1 MTLATLRFALLVFG
15 FIGPCTFA
23 FGQGTKPNIVVILA
37 DDLGNADL
45 GYRGSDIKTP
55 NIDQLAKEGVQAE
68 SFYGM
73 PVCTPSR
80 AQLMTGRYAMRY
92 GLQTLV
98 IFPSHAYGLP
108 TDERTLPQALKEAG
122 YQTAMV
128 GKWHLGHADKKF
140 WPQNR
145 GFDHF
150 YGNLVGEVDYFTK
163 ERGGLV
169 DWQRDGKF
177 LKEDGYFTTLIGNEA
192 VSIIKAHDTSKPL
205 FLYVASLAPHA
216 PYQAPKQD
224 IDAYKN
230 AAGDVHRHTY
240 AAMITDLDTQVGRIV
255 TALKQKNMLDNTLI
269 VFSSDNG
276 GATSAL
282 FATGAR
288 SPEERAESGGVE
300 LGAKPPASNGTLRGG
315 KGSLHEGGVR
325 VPTIF
330 YWPTKLKPSI
340 VNEPLDMV
348 DVMPTVLTL
357 AGAKGSPDHPFDGK
371 DIWRT
376 LAENQPSPHEDV
388 LINVE
393 SFRGAIRKD
402 NWKLVKIALLPGKT
416 ELFDLA
422 KDPGEK
428 NNIANQF
435 PEVVNDLQA
444 RLLTYAKEMKPSEW
458 MKAQPAFLGAQGKTL
473 FDPDSTSTI
482 AGCRA
487 RRPCFRND
495 RITGLRESRSAVAF
509 LFLADVSCHRRTCH
523 PQNPTSALP
532 RDRTLPT
539 RPAMS
544 VSCQEPA
551 STHLFDHV
559 ADLPF
564 DDLINYPISR
574 SIAVNSN

>member
-1 MTLATLRFALLVFG
+1 MIRALMRSALVVCGVITLSVFAY
-15 FIGPCTFA
+15 A
-23 FGQGTKPNIVVILA
+23 QDTKPNIVVILA

-45 GYRGSDIKTP
+45 GYRGSEIKTP
-55 NIDQLAKEGVQAE
+55 NIDKLAIEGVRAE
-68 SFYGM
+68 AFYGM
-73 PVCTPSR
+73 PVCTPAR

-98 IFPSHAYGLP
+98 IFPSHSYGLP

-128 GKWHLGHADKKF
+128 GKWHLGHADRKF

-163 ERGGLV
+163 DRGGLI

-177 LKEDGYFTTLIGNEA
+177 GKENGYFTTLIGNES
-192 VSIIKAHDTSKPL
+192 VNIIEKHNTSTPL

-216 PYQAPKQD
+216 PYQAPQED

-255 TALKQKNMLDNTLI
+255 AALKQKNMLDNTLI
-269 VFSSDNG
+269 IFSSDNG

-288 SPEERAESGGVE
+288 SPEEREKSGGVE
-300 LGAKPPASNGTLRGG
+300 LGAKTPASNGDFRGG

-330 YWPTKLKPSI
+330 YWPAKLKPTI
-340 VNEPLDMV
+340 VNEPLGMV
-348 DVMPTVLTL
+348 DVMPTLLAL
-357 AGAKGSPDHPFDGK
+357 AGGNGNPEHPFDGK
-371 DIWRT
+371 NIWPT
-376 LAENQPSPHEDV
+376 LAEGHTSPHEDI

-393 SFRGAIRKD
+393 AFRGAIRKG
-402 NWKLVKIALLPGKT
+402 NWKLVKIALLPGRT

-428 NNIANQF
+428 NNVASQF
-435 PEVVNDLQA
+435 PEIVRDLEA
-444 RLLTYAKEMKPSEW
+444 RLLTYAEEMKPSQW
-458 MKAQPAFLGAQGKTL
+458 IKVQPAFLGAQGKTI
-473 FDPDSTSTI
+473 FDPDFDIDDS
-482 AGCRA
+482 
-487 RRPCFRND
+487 
-495 RITGLRESRSAVAF
+495 GLPHEKAV
-509 LFLADVSCHRRTCH
+509 
-523 PQNPTSALP
+523 LP
-532 RDRTLPT
+532 
-539 RPAMS
+539 
-544 VSCQEPA
+544 
-551 STHLFDHV
+551 
-559 ADLPF
+559 
-564 DDLINYPISR
+564 N
-574 SIAVNSN
+574 

>member
-1 MTLATLRFALLVFG
+1 MIRQTIRLAVLAYSLASLNTLAY
-15 FIGPCTFA
+15 
-23 FGQGTKPNIVVILA
+23 GQTTKPNIVIILA

-45 GYRGSDIKTP
+45 GYHGSDIKTP
-55 NIDQLAKEGVQAE
+55 NIDKLANDGVRAE

-80 AQLMTGRYAMRY
+80 AELMTGRYAMRY

-98 IFPSHAYGLP
+98 IFPSHTFGLP
-108 TDERTLPQALKEAG
+108 TDERTLAQALKDVG

-128 GKWHLGHADKKF
+128 GKWHLGHANRKF

-163 ERGGLV
+163 ERGGII

-177 LKEDGYFTTLIGNEA
+177 LKEDGYFTTLIGDEA
-192 VSIIKAHDTSKPL
+192 VDIIKDHDTAKPL

-216 PYQAPKQD
+216 PYQAPQKD

-255 TALKQKNMLDNTLI
+255 AALKQQNMLDNTLI
-269 VFSSDNG
+269 MFSSDNG

-288 SPEERAESGGVE
+288 SPEEREESGGVE
-300 LGAKPPASNGTLRGG
+300 LGAKTPASNGDLRGG

-330 YWPTKLKPSI
+330 YWSGKLKPSI
-340 VNEPLDMV
+340 VNEPLGMV
-348 DVMPTVLTL
+348 DVMPTVLAL

-371 DIWRT
+371 DIWPT
-376 LAENQPSPHEDV
+376 LAEGQPSPHEDI

-393 SFRGAIRKD
+393 AFRGAIRKG

-428 NNIANQF
+428 NNVANQL
-435 PEVVNDLQA
+435 PEIVSDLEA
-444 RLLTYAKEMKPSEW
+444 RLLAYAKEMKPSLW
-458 MKAQPAFLGAQGKTL
+458 IKAQPAFLGAQGKTI
-473 FDPDSTSTI
+473 FDPDFDIDDSGLPHEKVKPPEMMRELICIKGKCQSV
-482 AGCRA
+482 CL
-487 RRPCFRND
+487 FR
-495 RITGLRESRSAVAF
+495 
-509 LFLADVSCHRRTCH
+509 
-523 PQNPTSALP
+523 
-532 RDRTLPT
+532 
-539 RPAMS
+539 
-544 VSCQEPA
+544 
-551 STHLFDHV
+551 
-559 ADLPF
+559 
-564 DDLINYPISR
+564 
-574 SIAVNSN
+574 

>member
-1 MTLATLRFALLVFG
+1 MIRATLRTALIICGAAIPCVFAY
-15 FIGPCTFA
+15 
-23 FGQGTKPNIVVILA
+23 GQDKKPNIVVILA

-45 GYRGSDIKTP
+45 GYRGSDIRTP
-55 NIDQLAKEGVQAE
+55 NIDKLAEGGVRAE

-80 AQLMTGRYAMRY
+80 AELMTGRYAMRY

-128 GKWHLGHADKKF
+128 GKWHLGHADRKF

-163 ERGGLV
+163 DRGGLV

-177 LKEDGYFTTLIGNEA
+177 SKEDGYFTTLIGNEA
-192 VSIIKAHDTSKPL
+192 VNIIKTHDTSKPL

-255 TALKQKNMLDNTLI
+255 TALKQKEMLDNTLI
-269 VFSSDNG
+269 IFSSDNG

-288 SPEERAESGGVE
+288 SPEEREESGGVE
-300 LGAKPPASNGTLRGG
+300 LGAKTPASNGDFRGG

-330 YWPTKLKPSI
+330 YWPTKLKPHI
-340 VNEPLDMV
+340 VNAPLGMV
-348 DVMPTVLTL
+348 DVMPTILAL

-371 DIWRT
+371 NIWPA
-376 LAENQPSPHEDV
+376 LAENQPSPHEDI

-393 SFRGAIRKD
+393 PFRGAVRKG

-416 ELFDLA
+416 ELFDLE

-428 NNIANQF
+428 HNVAGQF
-435 PEVVNDLQA
+435 PEIVGDLEG
-444 RLLTYAKEMKPSEW
+444 RLLTYAKEMKPSQW
-458 MKAQPAFLGAQGKTL
+458 IKVQPAFLGAQGKTI
-473 FDPDSTSTI
+473 FDPDFDIDDS
-482 AGCRA
+482 
-487 RRPCFRND
+487 
-495 RITGLRESRSAVAF
+495 GLPHEKPV
-509 LFLADVSCHRRTCH
+509 
-523 PQNPTSALP
+523 LP
-532 RDRTLPT
+532 K
-539 RPAMS
+539 
-544 VSCQEPA
+544 
-551 STHLFDHV
+551 
-559 ADLPF
+559 
-564 DDLINYPISR
+564 
-574 SIAVNSN
+574 